1 MNLNESI
8 RDWVFFRAAEA
19 FPTLLPIELVT
30 MGETTELGPPFLGIF
45 ETNSEA
51 YNQDGV
57 MLPGVSVYEITVELQ
72 TIPVE
77 EDEGGTTAEL
87 EREYRRDLYDI
98 LGDRA
103 AIDWISGQNGW
114 RVFDI
119 RLAAP
124 TTEANEGRRI
134 SRWILTVTACPL

>member
-8 RDWVFFRAAEA
+8 RDWVFYRATTA
-19 FPTLLPIELVT
+19 FPDLLVIELVT
-30 MGETTELGPPFLGIF
+30 MGETTELGPPFLAIY

-72 TIPVE
+72 TVPVE
-77 EDEGGTTAEL
+77 EEELGTPPET
-87 EREYRRDLYDI
+87 EREWRKQLYDI

-103 AIDWISGQNGW
+103 AIDWITGRNGW
-114 RVFDI
+114 QVFDI
-119 RLAAP
+119 RLPAP
-124 TTEANEGRRI
+124 TTEASEGRRI
-134 SRWILTVTACPL
+134 SRWILTVTACPT